1 MYSNMKYLLVVFAMV
16 LASCAND
23 TGANAEYDDDN
34 IRSSSSYWWMGY
46 SSSKANEVA
55 KHYFPTDL
63 VYVGISKTSNG
74 ANLVMKNNTSY
85 SMDVSINYSVSC
97 VVNGKSDGEVTKTI
111 LFSFDPY
118 EQKESSSSIDGHWH
132 GGMKTIECTGTIMS
146 IVPKY
151 YDQSNFQA
159 WTGNYPI
166 STK

>member
-34 IRSSSSYWWMGY
+34 
-46 SSSKANEVA
+46 

-63 VYVGISKTSNG
+63 VYVGISKTSDG

-85 SMDVSINYSVSC
+85 SMAVSINYSVSC

-111 LFSFDPY
+111 IFSFDPY
-118 EQKESSSSIDGHWH
+118 EQKESSSSIDGLWH

-146 IVPKY
+146 IVPRS